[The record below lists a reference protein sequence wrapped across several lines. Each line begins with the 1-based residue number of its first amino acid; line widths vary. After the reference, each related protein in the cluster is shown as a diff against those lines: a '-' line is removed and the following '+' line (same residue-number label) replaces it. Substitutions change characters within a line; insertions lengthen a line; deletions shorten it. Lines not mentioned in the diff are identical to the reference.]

1 MCLPL
6 TYSKLGICHMSIE
19 ITSKTSYRSVLT
31 IIDIPV
37 QLPLLS
43 IITQIFV
50 ISVEWTLNI
59 MASYN
64 DRTSLVYNVEFTYVS
79 SKYGS
84 CIIGCTAVFCFN
96 ENCASNA
103 ILSVDNDNLRQK
115 TCGIYYFLLRL
126 ALRHYTPSFCKAHG
140 RVFRVQ
146 VLPCYKY

>member
-1 MCLPL
+1 MHRQEVSGAVRPL
-6 TYSKLGICHMSIE
+6 KWPLGV
-19 ITSKTSYRSVLT
+19 KWLT
-31 IIDIPV
+31 VIDIPV
-37 QLPLLS
+37 QRSLLS
-43 IITQIFV
+43 IITQKFI

-59 MASYN
+59 IASYN
-64 DRTSLVYNVEFTYVS
+64 DRTSLVFNIEFTYVS

-84 CIIGCTAVFCFN
+84 CIIGCIAVCCFN

-103 ILSVDNDNLRQK
+103 ILSVDNDNLRQN
-115 TCGIYYFLLRL
+115 TCGIYDFLLRL